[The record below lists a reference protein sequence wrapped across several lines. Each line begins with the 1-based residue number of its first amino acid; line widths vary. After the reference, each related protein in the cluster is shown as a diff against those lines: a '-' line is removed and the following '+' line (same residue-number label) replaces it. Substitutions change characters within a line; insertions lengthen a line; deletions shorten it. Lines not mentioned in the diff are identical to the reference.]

1 MPKQPAFPGFR
12 HAMKKMKKKQT
23 RWEKFLAEM
32 EVVVPWARLLT
43 LIALHY
49 LKTRDRGLAK
59 NRAQLFTLFALG
71 NLFVVRRKLIA

>member
-1 MPKQPAFPGFR
+1 MPKQPAFPDLR
-12 HAMKKMKKKQT
+12 HAMKKKQT
-23 RWEKFLAEM
+23 RREKSLGEM

-49 LKTRDRGLAK
+49 LKTRYRGLAK
-59 NRAQLFTLFALG
+59 NRPQLFTLFALG

>member
-1 MPKQPAFPGFR
+1 MPKQPAFPGLR
-12 HAMKKMKKKQT
+12 HAMKKKQT

-43 LIALHY
+43 LVALHY
-49 LKTRDRGLAK
+49 LKTRYRGLAK
-59 NRAQLFTLFALG
+59 NRAQLFTLFTLFALG